1 MRQRNKAGGKAAK
14 KRPRRTVGRQITV
27 AVVDDD
33 PNILGSVRELL
44 SAEGFITEPFAS
56 AERFLASGVIPRVDC
71 LLVDIRLAGAS
82 GTDLRDHLEACRS
95 KLPVIFMT
103 GLNDE
108 ALHRQA
114 LNAGCVALLHKPF
127 PVHQL
132 IDAIEKAVPQ
142 GGTSQKGQAVSMLLP
157 NLG

>member
-1 MRQRNKAGGKAAK
+1 MHK
-14 KRPRRTVGRQITV
+14 RQITA

-44 SAEGFITEPFAS
+44 NANGFTQLFPSAEGF
-56 AERFLASGVIPRVDC
+56 LASGIIPRVDC
-71 LLVDIRLAGAS
+71 LLLDIQLAGAS
-82 GTDLRDHLEACRS
+82 GIDLRHHMEACGS

-103 GLNDE
+103 GLDDE

-127 PVHQL
+127 LEHQL
-132 IDAIEKAVPQ
+132 IDAIEKAVP
-142 GGTSQKGQAVSMLLP
+142 
-157 NLG
+157 

>member
-1 MRQRNKAGGKAAK
+1 MHKRQ
-14 KRPRRTVGRQITV
+14 TTV

-44 SAEGFITEPFAS
+44 NANGVITEIFAS
-56 AERFLASGVIPRVDC
+56 AEGFLASGVIPRVDC
-71 LLVDIRLAGAS
+71 LLLDIQLAGAS
-82 GTDLRDHLEACRS
+82 GVELRDHLEACGS

-103 GLNDE
+103 GLDDE

-127 PVHQL
+127 LEHQL
-132 IDAIEKAVPQ
+132 IDAIEKAVP
-142 GGTSQKGQAVSMLLP
+142 
-157 NLG
+157 